1 VIALVLL
8 ALFGAACLL
17 LIVDGLLRRGGIFE
31 FSFLAGCGLFG
42 FLFTQAVGVVRNPG
56 MVPEAGVI
64 KGLVM
69 CCLCAFAVYLGW
81 KAPVRA
87 KRAAPRRF
95 PFSLKWMHRVGIAC
109 IIVGL
114 IGFLSLASLSGG
126 VVAHYSTRGS
136 YSLHWAGL
144 PVVYWFFT
152 VYLYLGFVLVA
163 LAALR
168 LRSWLLLL
176 PAAIPLAVVMAN
188 AVLLG
193 RRNELALLVVITAGV
208 LFFSRDFAPPR
219 WLAVSLAPLAMA
231 AMFILPATRKYSQIG
246 GDWDQ
251 LQQVSVSDIMG
262 GVFTGVD
269 GEFWS
274 MCYLMEITDTEGRFQ
289 FGGGFYNEFVKVFVP
304 KLLVGDT
311 LKGKLFLD
319 LPSAITENNRLGWVI
334 PPGMVRS
341 GPYSVFEQFWY
352 FGAACFYFL
361 ARWLKGHWVR
371 ARAGDFWS
379 QVVYCISATAAVS
392 AVTNDVYAIYLPLFM
407 FVIPLAAFTRWRGS
421 MHALA
426 QPYGYAM
433 PGRDSRFVPQSSSA
447 VKAALHTT
455 RKGSEGLRL

>member
-8 ALFGAACLL
+8 ALFGFTCLL

-42 FLFTQAVGVVRNPG
+42 FLFTQAIGVVRDPG

-69 CCLCAFAVYLGW
+69 CCLCGFAVYLGW

-87 KRAAPRRF
+87 KRAAPRSF

-109 IIVGL
+109 TIVGL
-114 IGFLSLASLSGG
+114 IGFLSLARLSGG

-136 YSLHWAGL
+136 YSLHWEGL
-144 PVVYWFFT
+144 PVVYWFFAS
-152 VYLYLGFVLVA
+152 YLYLGFVLVA

-168 LRSWLLLL
+168 LRSWLLLW
-176 PAAIPLAVVMAN
+176 PAVIPLGVVTAN

-193 RRNELALLVVITAGV
+193 RRNELALLAMITGGV
-208 LFFSRDFAPPR
+208 LFFSRDVAPPR
-219 WLAVSLAPLAMA
+219 ALAVLLAPLAMA
-231 AMFILPATRKYSQIG
+231 AMFVLPVTRKYSQIG

-251 LQQVSVSDIMG
+251 LKQVSVSDIIG
-262 GVFTGVD
+262 GVFSGVES
-269 GEFWS
+269 EFWS
-274 MCYLMEITDTEGRFQ
+274 MCYLMEITDSEGRFQ
-289 FGGGFYNEFVKVFVP
+289 YGAGFYDNFVSVFVP
-304 KLLVGDT
+304 KLLVGESF
-311 LKGKLFLD
+311 KARLFVN
-319 LPSAITENNRLGWVI
+319 LPSATSGNNHLDWRI

-379 QVVYCISATAAVS
+379 QVVYSISATAAVS
-392 AVTNDVYAIYLPLFM
+392 AVTNDVYSIYFPLFM
-407 FVIPLAAFTRWRGS
+407 FVVPLAVFTRWRGS

-426 QPYGYAM
+426 QPYGYAT

-447 VKAALHTT
+447 AKAAINGVSQRTSDL
-455 RKGSEGLRL
+455 